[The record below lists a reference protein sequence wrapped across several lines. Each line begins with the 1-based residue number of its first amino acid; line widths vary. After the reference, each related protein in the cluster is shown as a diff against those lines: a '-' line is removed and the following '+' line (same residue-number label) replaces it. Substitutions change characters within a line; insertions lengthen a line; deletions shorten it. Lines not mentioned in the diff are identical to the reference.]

1 MPDAQS
7 KRIHSCP
14 VAAFQKMI
22 SGKYKLRILW
32 DLQDGPRRYG
42 EIRSGLLRGA
52 AGAAAI
58 APRVLSRE
66 LKALAQSGL
75 IARKDYGL
83 VPPKVEYRL
92 TPVGRSFIPVIAE
105 IRDWGER
112 YLGGRKAASGRL
124 AA

>member
-1 MPDAQS
+1 MPSVRSNHA
-7 KRIHSCP
+7 RRCP

-42 EIRSGLLRGA
+42 ELRSSLLRGA
-52 AGAAAI
+52 AGTPEI

-66 LKALAQSGL
+66 LKALAQSGM
-75 IARKDYGL
+75 IARKDFGV

-92 TPVGRSFIPVIAE
+92 TPIGRSFIPVIAE
-105 IRDWGER
+105 IRKWGARHLGGER
-112 YLGGRKAASGRL
+112 LSIAS
-124 AA
+124 

>member
-1 MPDAQS
+1 MPVTPLKQ
-7 KRIHSCP
+7 IHRCP
-14 VAAFQKMI
+14 VTAFQKMI

-42 EIRSGLLRGA
+42 ELKSSLLRGA
-52 AGAAAI
+52 EGTREI

-75 IARKDYGL
+75 IVRKDYGV

-92 TPVGRSFIPVIAE
+92 TPVGRSFIPVIGE
-105 IRDWGER
+105 IRKWGARHLGGER
-112 YLGGRKAASGRL
+112 LRIAS
-124 AA
+124 

>member
-1 MPDAQS
+1 
-7 KRIHSCP
+7 
-14 VAAFQKMI
+14 
-22 SGKYKLRILW
+22 
-32 DLQDGPRRYG
+32 
-42 EIRSGLLRGA
+42 
-52 AGAAAI
+52 
-58 APRVLSRE
+58 
-66 LKALAQSGL
+66 
-75 IARKDYGL
+75 